1 MERILALDVGTKRT
15 GAAIS
20 DESHTF
26 SFPLLQFEA
35 TDPRRWVEN
44 VVELID
50 ENDVGTLVVGMPL
63 DSSGEPS
70 EMGLEIRKRVALL
83 QKRKSLPIIEWD
95 ERLTS
100 AQAERY
106 LIEGEV
112 SRKKRKQVVDKV
124 AATILLQSY
133 LDSLQFDHAPWN

>member
-20 DESHTF
+20 DESRTF

-35 TDPRRWVEN
+35 SDPRRWVEN
-44 VVELID
+44 VVALID

-83 QKRKSLPIIEWD
+83 QKSKSLPIIEWD

>member
-1 MERILALDVGTKRT
+1 M
-15 GAAIS
+15 
-20 DESHTF
+20 
-26 SFPLLQFEA
+26 LQFEA
-35 TDPRRWVEN
+35 TDPRRWVDN
-44 VVELID
+44 VIALID

-70 EMGLEIRKRVALL
+70 DMGLEIRKRVALL